1 MMMMCPQCCYCPG
14 FVIHTVK
21 NDKMTLPTFGLFL
34 LPPQWKAD
42 TSCMSDR
49 VRTKLRTT
57 NRQTERTEGKLKLI
71 LCPTEL

>member
-21 NDKMTLPTFGLFL
+21 NDKMTLPTFRLFL

-42 TSCMSDR
+42 TSAC
-49 VRTKLRTT
+49 RTGSEQNSEQPTV
-57 NRQTERTEGKLKLI
+57 KLK
-71 LCPTEL
+71 ELKEN